1 LILGGMLARLIRLVQ
16 TPGQTVFDPGR
27 VPPLD
32 TTLLVLPTILIP
44 VLAWWIYQYV
54 DWRNDVY
61 VVTSDQ
67 ILDIDKKPFGTETR
81 RSAPL
86 ENILSTEA
94 ERVGLAGYMM
104 NFGTVYIT
112 VGGASLDFEGVLD
125 PSAVQADIDRRRETR
140 AAQKREM
147 ETAAE
152 RERMSDWLVAYHE
165 NQQEPG
171 GPEAPEAPEAPGAQR
186 G

>member
-1 LILGGMLARLIRLVQ
+1 MIARLVRLAQ
-16 TPGQTVFDPGR
+16 TPGLRLYDPAR
-27 VPPLD
+27 TPALD
-32 TTLLVLPTILIP
+32 TTMLVLPTLLIP
-44 VLAWWIYQYV
+44 VAIWWIYQYL
-54 DWRNDVY
+54 DWRNDIY

-67 ILDIDKKPFGTETR
+67 ILDIDKKPFGSETR

-94 ERVGLAGYMM
+94 ERVGLAGYLM

-112 VGGASLDFEGVLD
+112 IGGASLDFEGVQD
-125 PSAVQADIDRRRETR
+125 PSTVQADIDRRREAR
-140 AAQKREM
+140 LAQKHEL
-147 ETAAE
+147 EAAAE
-152 RERMSDWLVAYHE
+152 RELMSDWLIAYHE

-171 GPEAPEAPEAPGAQR
+171 GSTDDDGPAAKR